1 MFDVKQVGEA
11 LVASIKA
18 HVSAAVVSITKR
30 LDELEVRLS
39 SIPVGKSAY
48 DIAVARG
55 FVGTEPEWIASL
67 CGKSI
72 KGDTG
77 KDADLAAIK
86 KAIDEGIAAAVA
98 GIPVAK
104 DGQSVSV
111 EDVAPMI
118 AEQVKAAIADL
129 PAPVNGK
136 DADPIEIARL
146 IGEAVAALPVAAD
159 GKSVTVA
166 DVAPLIAA
174 EVQRAVGEMPQPVDG
189 KDASPEQI
197 TVAVSAAVAALPA
210 AKDGASVTI
219 ADVAPLIAEEVQRA
233 VAALPAA
240 AAGSPG
246 EPGKSVGIDEV
257 VPELLPAVLAMAEK
271 AIAALPKP
279 KDGTSV
285 SAEDFRQLFEAEQAK
300 WALDFERRAADVLQ
314 RAVDRMPKAA
324 DGAPG
329 RDAFDLDD
337 IELRQSAD
345 GRTIT
350 LGFRRG
356 DEVRE
361 KSFVLDHP
369 IYRGVHREGEEYVK
383 GDTVTWAGSSWIAEA
398 KPSGKPGDAD
408 SGWRL
413 AVKAGRAGRDLR
425 PDAPV
430 TREPVRLK

>member
-18 HVSAAVVSITKR
+18 HVSAAVVSIAKR

-39 SIPVGKSAY
+39 NIPAGKSAY

-72 KGDTG
+72 KGDAG
-77 KDADLAAIK
+77 KDADLTAIK

-98 GIPVAK
+98 EIPAPK
-104 DGQSVSV
+104 DGQSVSA

-118 AEQVKAAIADL
+118 AEQVKAAVGALPVPAD
-129 PAPVNGK
+129 GK
-136 DADPIEIARL
+136 DADPADVARL
-146 IGEAVAALPVAAD
+146 VGEAVAALPVAVD
-159 GKSVTVA
+159 GKSVSVT
-166 DVAPLIAA
+166 DVAPLIAE
-174 EVQRAVGEMPQPVDG
+174 EVQRAVAALPPAVDG

-197 TVAVSAAVAALPA
+197 AASVSVALAALPA
-210 AKDGASVTI
+210 AKDGTSVTVG
-219 ADVAPLIAEEVQRA
+219 DVAPLIAEEVQRA
-233 VAALPAA
+233 VAALPAPA
-240 AAGSPG
+240 AG
-246 EPGKSVGIDEV
+246 EPGKSVVLDEV
-257 VPELLPAVLAMAEK
+257 VPELLPAVLAVAEK

-279 KDGTSV
+279 KDGNSV
-285 SAEDFRQLFEAEQAK
+285 TAEDFRQLFEAEQAK

-314 RAVDRMPKAA
+314 RAVDRMPKAV
-324 DGAPG
+324 DGTPG

-356 DEVRE
+356 EDVRE

-369 IYRGVHREGEEYVK
+369 IYRGVHRDGEGYVK
-383 GDTVTWAGSSWIAEA
+383 GDTVTWAGSAWIAEA
-398 KPSGKPGDAD
+398 KPSGKPGEAD

-430 TREPVRLK
+430 IREPVRLK